1 MEPNSP
7 RKHHS
12 FVAST
17 RCAIDGLRM
26 AYVSERNL
34 RIDTLVT
41 LLVGAGAAFLG
52 LPGEHVPAV
61 LLAIGLVTSAEL
73 LNTAIESAVDL
84 AEPSIHPLAQRSKDI
99 AAAGVMVAAVS
110 AGAVGV
116 FLFAPLV
123 VRAVTGPPALSEVEL
138 FIGFAFVVASLLFVG
153 WWVANPVDTRSAS
166 PISPSQER
174 EVQDR

>member
-7 RKHHS
+7 QKHHS
-12 FVAST
+12 FAASALCAVA
-17 RCAIDGLRM
+17 GLRL
-26 AYVSERNL
+26 AFVSERNL

-52 LPGEHVPAV
+52 LPAEQIPLV
-61 LLAIGLVTSAEL
+61 LLAVGLVTGAEL

-84 AEPSIHPLAQRSKDI
+84 AEPASNPLAARAKDI

-116 FLFAPLV
+116 TLFAPLV
-123 VRAVTGPPALSEVEL
+123 LRALSGPPALSEAEL
-138 FIGFAFVVASLLFVG
+138 FVGFAFLVASLLFVA
-153 WWVANPVDTRSAS
+153 WWVANPVDTSSAFPGGQPLDGEEES
-166 PISPSQER
+166 R
-174 EVQDR
+174 